1 MSYKGVLHAPPTDP
15 DLLMSADAS
24 FRPTPGADLHRIT
37 GAQAASLL
45 PSEADID
52 RAARAPARLALTA
65 ALGLLDRDMDEAV
78 AHAVA
83 LVRKL
88 TRAPVS
94 FFGAVG
100 PEVDHYKSIEGVD
113 APLAET
119 RTMAGRTFCHYT
131 HALGRTLA
139 IEDTRAQAP
148 WREVPTVRTLGVAAY
163 LGVPVRHQGQVVGS
177 LCVIDQVPRRWGEQE
192 IELLEAMAQSIER
205 EFALRAAL
213 RVAREDMQR
222 QAELVLE
229 RETLVANVLH
239 DLATPMLSLQ
249 LSLAMLRKRHPG
261 EADALAGLG
270 HATDMLRELVG
281 ALNGRRLARRDAPA
295 AAASDAHAATSVPFG
310 AVSAARQEAEDTT
323 LAQDGTA
330 AAPLA
335 LDAVLVD
342 VARMVQPIAARD
354 GLRVQTHLD
363 SGGHVAVG
371 RGELLR
377 VAGNLL
383 NNAMKF
389 SRPGGTV
396 TLASGRD
403 AQPGWVW
410 MAVRDEGVGMTPE
423 EVAVCTDRGYS
434 NGKGRAHSTGLGLAI
449 ARQFAEQG
457 GGALQVSS
465 VVDRGTEVLIRW
477 PDCGPGVQSPP
488 HWGTPAQ
495 TAKLA

>member
-1 MSYKGVLHAPPTDP
+1 
-15 DLLMSADAS
+15 MSADALS
-24 FRPTPGADLHRIT
+24 FPTPGAGPQRIT
-37 GAQAASLL
+37 GASAAALC
-45 PSEADID
+45 PPESEID
-52 RAARAPARLALTA
+52 LAVREPARVALTA
-65 ALGLLDRDMDEAV
+65 ALGLLDRDVDEAV
-78 AHAVA
+78 GHAVS
-83 LVRKL
+83 LVRRL
-88 TRAPVS
+88 THSPVS
-94 FFGAVG
+94 FFGAIG
-100 PEVDHYKSIEGVD
+100 PEVDHYKAIEG
-113 APLAET
+113 AGPPLSDT

-139 IEDTRAQAP
+139 IEDTRAESP

-192 IELLEAMAQSIER
+192 IDLLEAMAQSIER
-205 EFALRAAL
+205 ELALRAML
-213 RVAREDMQR
+213 RGAREDMRR

-281 ALNGRRLARRDAPA
+281 ALNGRRLARGGGADMPPMPAEPTSPTKAGLASRELQATVPA
-295 AAASDAHAATSVPFG
+295 ADEPATG
-310 AVSAARQEAEDTT
+310 
-323 LAQDGTA
+323 
-330 AAPLA
+330 PLA

-354 GLRVQTHLD
+354 GLRLQTHLD
-363 SGGHVAVG
+363 SGGRVAVG

-423 EVAVCTDRGYS
+423 EVARCTDRGYS

-449 ARQFAEQG
+449 ARQFALEG
-457 GGALQVSS
+457 GGELRVRSE
-465 VVDRGTEVLIRW
+465 VDRGTEVLIRW
-477 PDCGPGVQSPP
+477 PDSRPSAQSGAS
-488 HWGTPAQ
+488 WGTPAQ
-495 TAKLA
+495 SSTVG